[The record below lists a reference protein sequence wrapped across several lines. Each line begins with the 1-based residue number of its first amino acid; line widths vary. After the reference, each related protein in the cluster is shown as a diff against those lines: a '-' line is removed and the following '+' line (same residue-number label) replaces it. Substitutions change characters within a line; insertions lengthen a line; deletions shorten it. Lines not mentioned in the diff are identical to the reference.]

1 MARGRLR
8 VQPRRLLCHRRRRL
22 REHLRRPGEVAPCDR
37 RDRSRRDDGC
47 LRCTGRPA
55 HGRRWRG
62 ADLGPLPARRTP
74 RDGRVGIRLLR
85 RGHAGREG
93 AVREIALKILHP
105 HLSRSDRAREAFFAE
120 ARAAAV
126 LRHPNI
132 VAVLGVGVHHTG
144 HGPGIGAGTEPRT
157 GTGTGANAEE
167 PQAWIAL
174 DRAPGISL
182 AEYVEHRGALPVR
195 QALTVASAVLRALE
209 AAHDIGLVHRD
220 VSPANIMVDPDP
232 AGHVGIDGVRLLDF
246 GLADAAG
253 RPALGT
259 DVLRSAPDATTQ
271 EIPVVQSVLG
281 SVNYMSPEQARGDA
295 VDERGD
301 VYQLGGVLYFA
312 LTARAPFVRDSV
324 AAVMRAHVQSPP
336 PVPSVQHSGIPRSV
350 DRLVVK
356 ALLKDPDARFPS
368 AAAMGAAVDAAL
380 DRIGAGGVPG
390 RAAAP
395 PEGALPGGGR
405 VLPADDTT
413 GLFRPGDL
421 AELAERTMVLGAVPV
436 PVPDPVPVPH
446 PIPTA
451 HPAPATI
458 VHATGNARAG
468 TASAAVVVPPDNPA
482 WVRSGR
488 SRRRGGGLW
497 AVSMILVIGGAFAWV
512 LAAGG
517 AAPTSVAVTSSTPA
531 PASATPEPMITAHAT
546 AAPKTIRVPEVSVMT
561 LDGARAALAA
571 LGLRLGALTLQ
582 DSGRPLDTVLGVSPA
597 AGTFLD
603 PGDPVDLTVASGSN
617 TVPDTVG
624 LSKAEAIAALEN
636 AGFLVLTDSRPD
648 AAATPGTVIAVAPS
662 GQKTLR
668 LGTSITLTLAT
679 APEPSAAPTATSTP
693 PPGPT
698 QTPAPTQAPTG

>member
-1 MARGRLR
+1 MVDAID
-8 VQPRRLLCHRRRRL
+8 PAD
-22 REHLRRPGEVAPCDR
+22 PADAVAA
-37 RDRSRRDDGC
+37 
-47 LRCTGRPA
+47 PA
-55 HGRRWRG
+55 GRRMSG
-62 ADLGPLPARRTP
+62 AGESLISGRYRLGELLGTGGSASVFAAVDTQAG
-74 RDGRVGIRLLR
+74 DG
-85 RGHAGREG
+85 AT
-93 AVREIALKILHP
+93 AIALKILHP

-120 ARAAAV
+120 ARAATA
-126 LRHPNI
+126 LRHANI

-144 HGPGIGAGTEPRT
+144 GDGT

-182 AEYVEHRGALPVR
+182 AEFVEHTGALPAG
-195 QALTVASAVLRALE
+195 QALTVASAVLRALA
-209 AAHDIGLVHRD
+209 AAHAIGLVHRD
-220 VSPANIMVDPDP
+220 VSPANILVDPDE
-232 AGHVGIDGVRLLDF
+232 AGRVGPGDVRLLDF

-271 EIPVVQSVLG
+271 ESPAVQSVLG
-281 SVNYMSPEQARGDA
+281 SVNYMSPEQARGEA

-301 VYQLGGVLYFA
+301 LYQLGGVLYFA
-312 LTARAPFVRDSV
+312 LTGRPPFLRDSV
-324 AAVMRAHVQSPP
+324 GAVMRAHVQSPP

-380 DRIGAGGVPG
+380 DRIGAGGAPG
-390 RAAAP
+390 RSAVP
-395 PEGALPGGGR
+395 IEGAALGGGR
-405 VLPADDTT
+405 VLAADDTT

-436 PVPDPVPVPH
+436 PVPVPAAAPAAV
-446 PIPTA
+446 
-451 HPAPATI
+451 PAPVTI

-468 TASAAVVVPPDNPA
+468 TASAAVVAPPDNPA

-517 AAPTSVAVTSSTPA
+517 AAPSSVAVTSSTPA

-546 AAPKTIRVPEVSVMT
+546 AAAKTIRVPEVSVMT

-624 LSKAEAIAALEN
+624 LSKAEATAALEN

-662 GQKTLR
+662 GQNSLR
-668 LGTSITLTLAT
+668 LGTSITLTLST
-679 APEPSAAPTATSTP
+679 APGPSALPTPFPTSSSIPIPTPSPTAT
-693 PPGPT
+693 
-698 QTPAPTQAPTG
+698 PAG

>member
-1 MARGRLR
+1 MTGAIDPAETTDASG
-8 VQPRRLLCHRRRRL
+8 
-22 REHLRRPGEVAPCDR
+22 AP
-37 RDRSRRDDGC
+37 
-47 LRCTGRPA
+47 A
-55 HGRRWRG
+55 GRRTGG
-62 ADLGPLPARRTP
+62 AGEGLISGRYRLGE
-74 RDGRVGIRLLR
+74 LL
-85 RGHAGREG
+85 GTGGSASVFSAVDTQAGEG
-93 AVREIALKILHP
+93 AVTEIALKILHP

-120 ARAAAV
+120 ARGAAV

-144 HGPGIGAGTEPRT
+144 HGRGPGAGTAGT
-157 GTGTGANAEE
+157 GTGTSADADAGANAEE

-182 AEYVEHRGALPVR
+182 AEYVEHRGALPVG

-232 AGHVGIDGVRLLDF
+232 AGHVGIAGVRLLDF

-271 EIPVVQSVLG
+271 EIPAVQSVLG

-312 LTARAPFVRDSV
+312 LTARPPFVRDSV

-395 PEGALPGGGR
+395 PEVALPGGGR
-405 VLPADDTT
+405 VLPSDDTT

-436 PVPDPVPVPH
+436 PDPVPVPH
-446 PIPTA
+446 PVPA
-451 HPAPATI
+451 AVPAPATI

-497 AVSMILVIGGAFAWV
+497 AVSMILVIGGVFAWV

-531 PASATPEPMITAHAT
+531 PASATAGPMITAHAT

-582 DSGRPLDTVLGVSPA
+582 DSGRPLDTVLGVSPV
-597 AGTFLD
+597 AGTFLN

-648 AAATPGTVIAVAPS
+648 PAATPGTVIAVAPS

-668 LGTSITLTLAT
+668 LGTSITLTLSAV
-679 APEPSAAPTATSTP
+679 PEPSATPTATSTP

-698 QTPAPTQAPTG
+698 PTPAPTQTAGG

>member
-1 MARGRLR
+1 MTDAI
-8 VQPRRLLCHRRRRL
+8 
-22 REHLRRPGEVAPCDR
+22 DR
-37 RDRSRRDDGC
+37 AEPTDASG
-47 LRCTGRPA
+47 A
-55 HGRRWRG
+55 QAGRRTARAG
-62 ADLGPLPARRTP
+62 AGLISGRYRLGE
-74 RDGRVGIRLLR
+74 LL
-85 RGHAGREG
+85 GTGGSASVFAAVDTQAGEG
-93 AVREIALKILHP
+93 AATEIALKILHP

-120 ARAAAV
+120 ARAAAA

-132 VAVLGVGVHHTG
+132 VAVLGVGVHNTG
-144 HGPGIGAGTEPRT
+144 HGSGTTAGTDSRSGP
-157 GTGTGANAEE
+157 GANAEE

-182 AEYVEHRGALPVR
+182 AEYVEHRGALPVA
-195 QALTVASAVLRALE
+195 QALTVASAVLRALA
-209 AAHDIGLVHRD
+209 AAHAIGLVHRD
-220 VSPANIMVDPDP
+220 VSPANIMVNPDM
-232 AGHVGIDGVRLLDF
+232 AGHVGSDGVRLLDF

-259 DVLRSAPDATTQ
+259 DVLRSTLDATTQ
-271 EIPVVQSVLG
+271 EIPAVQSVLG

-312 LTARAPFVRDSV
+312 LTARAPFLRDSV
-324 AAVMRAHVQSPP
+324 AAVLRAHVQSPP
-336 PVPSVQHSGIPRSV
+336 PVPSVQQSGIPRSV

-368 AAAMGAAVDAAL
+368 AAAMGVAVDSAL
-380 DRIGAGGVPG
+380 DRIGAGGAPG
-390 RAAAP
+390 RSAAP
-395 PEGALPGGGR
+395 LEGAPAGG
-405 VLPADDTT
+405 VLAAPSDDTT

-421 AELAERTMVLGAVPV
+421 AELAERTRVLGAVPV
-436 PVPDPVPVPH
+436 PVPGP
-446 PIPTA
+446 A
-451 HPAPATI
+451 PAPATI

-468 TASAAVVVPPDNPA
+468 TASAAVIAVPDNPA
-482 WVRSGR
+482 WVRNGR

-497 AVSMILVIGGAFAWV
+497 AVSMILVIGGAFAWI

-582 DSGRPLDTVLGVSPA
+582 DSVRPLDTVLGVSPA
-597 AGTFLD
+597 AGSFLD
-603 PGDPVDLTVASGSN
+603 PGDTVDLTVASGSN
-617 TVPDTVG
+617 TVPNTVG

-636 AGFLVLTDSRPD
+636 AGFVVLTDSKPD
-648 AAATPGTVIAVAPS
+648 SAAPPGTVIAVAPS
-662 GQKTLR
+662 GQNALR
-668 LGTSITLTLAT
+668 LGTSITLTVST
-679 APEPSAAPTATSTP
+679 APEPSATPTATSTP
-693 PPGPT
+693 QPTPTPTPSPT
-698 QTPAPTQAPTG
+698 QTPAG

>member
-1 MARGRLR
+1 MTGTIDPAETTAASG
-8 VQPRRLLCHRRRRL
+8 
-22 REHLRRPGEVAPCDR
+22 AP
-37 RDRSRRDDGC
+37 
-47 LRCTGRPA
+47 A
-55 HGRRWRG
+55 GRRTVG
-62 ADLGPLPARRTP
+62 AGEGLISGRYRLGE
-74 RDGRVGIRLLR
+74 LL
-85 RGHAGREG
+85 GTGGSASVFSAVDTQAGEG

-182 AEYVEHRGALPVR
+182 AEYVEHRGALPVG

-232 AGHVGIDGVRLLDF
+232 AGNVGIDGVRLLDF

-421 AELAERTMVLGAVPV
+421 AELAERTMVLGAVPVPVPV

-679 APEPSAAPTATSTP
+679 APEPSTAPTATSTP